1 MKTLNYEFFIYPE
14 NKYFLDEL
22 DEEQLQ
28 EFYNYLNGT
37 K

>member
-1 MKTLNYEFFIYPE
+1 MKINYEFYIYPE
-14 NKYFLDEL
+14 NRIFLDEL